1 MGHTRDGRGRRHI
14 RRLGGRVHRAE
25 YLYGTCAG
33 NHKVVAITVI
43 LRNRR
48 NTEVPGI
55 LFSED

>member
-1 MGHTRDGRGRRHI
+1 MSNDHRHTKTAWVI
-14 RRLGGRVHRAE
+14 LV
-25 YLYGTCAG
+25 TVVVIVG